1 MLFKTASVLAAAV
14 GVLSQQHEWKVSA
27 PLGTN
32 PGLVKALFFNFDE
45 TINAQNIITGFL
57 ALPVCGGAAVC
68 QNYSIPLELANTSC
82 PCLGNYTA
90 GQYNSSV
97 LSDLWS
103 AQNATT
109 KSAQVS
115 GNLTGFGL
123 KPRID
128 MLLALLA
135 LAKANKVP
143 TYIVSTSWS
152 YIDPNNW
159 QNMIYTWLG
168 SMSAEFAGGEELFAK
183 DNIFTLG
190 TPGAGF
196 PTNPNKG
203 AVIQPIMKSL
213 GLSTSQALFMG
224 CSDQNIADVTGICD
238 WLWVQPALGGLTPE
252 MVGYVSA
259 RLTGSP
265 SSGAG
270 NVAAILLAVLSSML
284 AALTL

>member
-1 MLFKTASVLAAAV
+1 MIGKTASVMAAAI
-14 GVLSQQHEWKVSA
+14 GALAQQPQWQVSA
-27 PLGTN
+27 PLGTS
-32 PGLVKALFFNFDE
+32 PGLVKALFFDFDE
-45 TINAQNIITGFL
+45 TFNAQNIITGFL

-68 QNYSIPLELANTSC
+68 KNYSIPLEVANTSC

-90 GQYNSSV
+90 GQYNASV

-109 KSAQVS
+109 KSAQIS
-115 GNLTGFGL
+115 GNLTGFGE

-159 QNMIYTWLG
+159 QNMVYTWLEY
-168 SMSAEFAGGEELFAK
+168 MSAEFAGGEELFAK
-183 DNIFTLG
+183 GNILTLG
-190 TPGAGF
+190 TAGAGF
-196 PTNPNKG
+196 PTPNKG
-203 AVIQPIMKSL
+203 AVIQPVMKSL
-213 GLSTSQALFMG
+213 GLSTNQGLFMDD
-224 CSDQNIADVTGICD
+224 SQTNIATVNGTTICN
-238 WLWVQPALGGLTPE
+238 WLWVQPADGLNME
-252 MVGYVSA
+252 MVAYVSA

-265 SSGAG
+265 SSGTG
-270 NVAAILLAVLSSML
+270 NVAAIFLAVLSSML
-284 AALTL
+284 AVLAL